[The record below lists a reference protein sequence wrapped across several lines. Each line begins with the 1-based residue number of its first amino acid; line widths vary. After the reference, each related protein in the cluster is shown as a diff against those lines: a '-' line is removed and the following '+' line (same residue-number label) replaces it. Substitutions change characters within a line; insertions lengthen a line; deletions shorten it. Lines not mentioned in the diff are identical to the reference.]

1 MGHKFLGALALAGV
15 TATGIASPAAAQ
27 DYYGGGDRYYSDVSP
42 YSSYDDDDRYQ
53 AERRAQDYRRYA
65 ERRRE
70 YYERQRAAAYQA
82 YGSDDYADAQ
92 AYGYRYRHQR
102 GYQCHS
108 GTTGALIG
116 AVLGGLLGREIG
128 RGGAYDRPSTTGL
141 IVGAGAG
148 ALAGRAV
155 GRSGNDCR

>member
-1 MGHKFLGALALAGV
+1 MGNKFLGALALAGV
-15 TATGIASPAAAQ
+15 TVTGVASPVSAQ
-27 DYYGGGDRYYSDVSP
+27 DYYGGDRYYSQTSP
-42 YSSYDDDDRYQ
+42 YSSYDEDGYR
-53 AERRAQDYRRYA
+53 AERQAQDYRRYA
-65 ERRRE
+65 EQQRRD
-70 YYERQRAAAYQA
+70 YYERQRAAAYQG
-82 YGSDDYADAQ
+82 YGSNGSADAY
-92 AYGYRYRHQR
+92 AYSYRHRHDR

-128 RGGAYDRPSTTGL
+128 RGGYYDRPSTTGL

-155 GRSGNDCR
+155 GRSGNDC

>member
-1 MGHKFLGALALAGV
+1 MGNTFFGALALAGV
-15 TATGIASPAAAQ
+15 TVTGIASPVSAQ
-27 DYYGGGDRYYSDVSP
+27 YYYGGGDNYYSQVSP
-42 YSSYDDDDRYQ
+42 YSSDDEGDGYQ
-53 AERRAQDYRRYA
+53 SARRAQDYRRYVDQ
-65 ERRRE
+65 RRE
-70 YYERQRAAAYQA
+70 YYERQRAAAYQG
-82 YGSDDYADAQ
+82 YGSNGSGDAYA
-92 AYGYRYRHQR
+92 YSYRHRHDR

-128 RGGAYDRPSTTGL
+128 RGGYYDRPSTTGL

-155 GRSGNDCR
+155 GRSGNDC